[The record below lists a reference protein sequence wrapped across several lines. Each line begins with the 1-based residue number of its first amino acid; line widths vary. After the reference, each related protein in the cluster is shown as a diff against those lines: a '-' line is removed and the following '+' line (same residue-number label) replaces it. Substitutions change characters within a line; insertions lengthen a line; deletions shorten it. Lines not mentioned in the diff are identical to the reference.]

1 MKAVIVIMTMMA
13 VVMACGGQQGPQ
25 GPAGAQGTQG
35 EQGPVG
41 LQGEQGQQG
50 LQGDVGAGG
59 PMGPTGERGPAGEPG
74 QSLMVVDWTVNPN
87 DKIADG
93 TWRVGTDIQ
102 PGLYRTVPEG
112 FCYWERLSGLDGT
125 FDSIIANDSMGGP
138 GYVEIMETDVAFATD
153 GCGTWSK
160 VED

>member
-41 LQGEQGQQG
+41 LQGEQG

-102 PGLYRTVPEG
+102 PGLYRTVPEAEG

-125 FDSIIANDSMGGP
+125 SDSRIVNDIMRGP

>member
-1 MKAVIVIMTMMA
+1 MSARAARWGLRVSKA
-13 VVMACGGQQGPQ
+13 
-25 GPAGAQGTQG
+25 
-35 EQGPVG
+35 
-41 LQGEQGQQG
+41 QQG

-59 PMGPTGERGPAGEPG
+59 PMGPMSERGPAGEPG

-102 PGLYRTVPEG
+102 PGLYRTVPEAEG

-125 FDSIIANDSMGGP
+125 FDSIIANDNMGGP